1 MKIISFVELD
11 VVIIHTVIIPWIN
24 LILVFKGTLV
34 INQDAWNLVMSIQV
48 VMTLISIVILIFKFV
63 VTNVPMVIIVV
74 KDTIA
79 QVLANVSKLVKIVKI
94 VLKDNIVT
102 KKKSIAK

>member
-1 MKIISFVELD
+1 
-11 VVIIHTVIIPWIN
+11 
-24 LILVFKGTLV
+24 
-34 INQDAWNLVMSIQV
+34 
-48 VMTLISIVILIFKFV
+48 MTQISIAILIIMFV

-79 QVLANVSKLVKIVKI
+79 QVLANASKLVKIIKI
-94 VLKDNIVT
+94 VLQDNIAT